1 MREFLVRHLRR
12 IPGKTL
18 DEAIESA
25 FVQRRPGRSYEFRN
39 HLDGG
44 GTAEGFIDTADF
56 DFLISLYWNDVFREV
71 FRNNREIQTECH
83 VIANA
88 RNDISHP
95 DENDRGT
102 EETRAALLFVARA
115 LGRLNRPDEQR
126 QVQRLLDGIV
136 DPKVGELAAEV
147 GQLTLKMNEQ
157 NTALEGLENE
167 LDRAVSVLEHATEAV
182 QDALEALAGNLEEIL
197 ERLSSQQIRTDADVG
212 SIRAFAENLNVD
224 LSQITARLD
233 DREEDEEEEDEEE
246 EDEEEE
252 DEEEEDEEEEDEE
265 EEDEEEEDEEE
276 EDEEEEDEEE
286 EDEEEEDEEEED
298 EEEEDE
304 EEEDEEEE
312 DEEEEDE
319 EEEDEEEG
327 AQELRLRLQVRE
339 QLQLPWIS
347 PAQTSIRRLLTR
359 ELGIMPTAR
368 FYCTRPDCRFTDGT
382 RKAWYNENKARSHA
396 QITGHAVQELPQ
408 R

>member
-252 DEEEEDEEEEDEE
+252 DEEEEDEEEKRTRKRRGRGR
-265 EEDEEEEDEEE
+265 
-276 EDEEEEDEEE
+276 
-286 EDEEEEDEEEED
+286 
-298 EEEEDE
+298 
-304 EEEDEEEE
+304 EEDEEEE

>member
-1 MREFLVRHLRR
+1 MTTVDRPNRRILDQAIEIFRDAMREFLVRHLRR

-147 GQLTLKMNEQ
+147 GQLTLKVNEQ

-233 DREEDEEEEDEEE
+233 DREEDDEEEEDEQGGRGRARKRRTRKRRTRKKEDEEE

-252 DEEEEDEEEEDEE
+252 DGKKRTRKKRTRKKRTRKKRTRKKRTRKKRTK
-265 EEDEEEEDEEE
+265 
-276 EDEEEEDEEE
+276 
-286 EDEEEEDEEEED
+286 
-298 EEEEDE
+298 
-304 EEEDEEEE
+304 
-312 DEEEEDE
+312 EEDE

-327 AQELRLRLQVRE
+327 AQELRLT
-339 QLQLPWIS
+339 PS
-347 PAQTSIRRLLTR
+347 
-359 ELGIMPTAR
+359 
-368 FYCTRPDCRFTDGT
+368 
-382 RKAWYNENKARSHA
+382 
-396 QITGHAVQELPQ
+396 
-408 R
+408 